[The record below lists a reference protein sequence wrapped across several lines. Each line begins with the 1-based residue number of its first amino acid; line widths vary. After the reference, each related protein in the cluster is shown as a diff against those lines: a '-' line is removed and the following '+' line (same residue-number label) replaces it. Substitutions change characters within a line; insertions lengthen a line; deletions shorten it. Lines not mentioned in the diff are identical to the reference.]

1 VFESSGQFGAIVA
14 AQHTYSPYRRGGRPI
29 AKPAGFG
36 RTPSPRRSALSQ
48 ALLPPEASDL
58 PPARRSLSSGG
69 RVSRGPSLAGLVD
82 PAARRW
88 VVLGALG
95 IVSSLLLT
103 IAVALLSNR
112 GTASADVPPADAARA
127 AARGV
132 TVVREIGGA
141 PRSSPTPGIGQVATA
156 PAEPGSATAA
166 SAGLGA
172 STGTSAIQSVATTA
186 LRQLRKVGR
195 AIVTTDGIRRLA
207 LGGAVPFVEAG
218 NVTASTNGAAPAA
231 DPHEV
236 AMADAAASADPDVTL
251 GAGSIFLRLADDAGT
266 GAFLAGVAS
275 SGQTGVIALASPPA
289 VSATATVRT
298 ADVTATPVPATA
310 TPVPPTATSVPPTA
324 TAVPPT
330 PTQGG
335 VTTKP
340 VTPTPTQA
348 VATATPVV
356 VTATPIVATSTPIV
370 GTATPVVVTATPI
383 PATQTPVIITAT
395 PEPTRRPTRTPTP
408 ETIVVTATPSSLF
421 PSTWQEA
428 IASGQ
433 VPWLNT
439 AATSTPPP
447 AFIMGPPPTQ
457 APTNTPIPTA
467 TFYVIPDPHAA
478 PVTAVPAPPTST
490 PHRPDPTPAG
500 PAPILAETGTRT
512 PINPTPGTTSRTGVP
527 GTGQQQAQ
535 AGQPGQGAAG
545 AANVAQA
552 QQPDPA
558 VLEKLVTRALLA
570 VNTARAQAGAMPLAR
585 TGALDTASAL
595 HAQYDVATGQTEGNF
610 QTRGN
615 ALFLGETPGAR
626 VARAAA
632 VARSASVDRVAE
644 VMALGETEPER
655 TVQGWLD
662 SVYHRVLVLDLA
674 AQYAGFGQQTAGS
687 ATTAVLDLGGKRDV
701 ANASGWFPASGATD
715 VPTSCICDD
724 YAEATGKSGPFG
736 YPVTLLLGQVR
747 PQGMPTVARL
757 SENDENGPGVVAE
770 LVDAYGNPTL
780 LPQQPLKPNTKYVV
794 QMAWANGPSVSWGFT
809 TASQ

>member
-1 VFESSGQFGAIVA
+1 MA
-14 AQHTYSPYRRGGRPI
+14 AQQTYSPYRRGGRPI
-29 AKPAGFG
+29 AKPAGYG

-48 ALLPPEASDL
+48 ALLAPEASDL

-112 GTASADVPPADAARA
+112 GTASADVPPAETARA

-141 PRSSPTPGIGQVATA
+141 PRSPTPSTGQVASA
-156 PAEPGSATAA
+156 PAEPGSATAG
-166 SAGLGA
+166 SAGPGI
-172 STGTSAIQSVATTA
+172 SSGTGPSAIQSVATTA

-195 AIVTTDGIRRLA
+195 AIVSTDGIRRLA

-218 NVTASTNGAAPAA
+218 SVTASTNGTTPAA
-231 DPHEV
+231 DPREV
-236 AMADAAASADPDVTL
+236 AMTETDTVADPDVTL
-251 GAGSIFLRLADDAGT
+251 GAGSIFLRLADDAGAD
-266 GAFLAGVAS
+266 AFLASVAGLGQPS
-275 SGQTGVIALASPPA
+275 QTGVVALASPPA
-289 VSATATVRT
+289 ISATSPVRQ
-298 ADVTATPVPATA
+298 ADVTATTVPATA

-324 TAVPPT
+324 TP
-330 PTQGG
+330 GG

-340 VTPTPTQA
+340 VTLTATPV

-356 VTATPIVATSTPIV
+356 VTPTPIVATA
-370 GTATPVVVTATPI
+370 TAVVVTATPI

-395 PEPTRRPTRTPTP
+395 PEPTRRATRTPTP
-408 ETIVVTATPSSLF
+408 ETIVVTATPSSGGTGIF
-421 PSTWQEA
+421 PGSWQEA
-428 IASGQ
+428 IARGQ
-433 VPWLNT
+433 IPFINS
-439 AATSTPPP
+439 AATSTPQP
-447 AFIMGPPPTQ
+447 AFIMGPPPTP

-467 TFYVIPDPHAA
+467 TLYVIPDPRSA

-490 PHRPDPTPAG
+490 PHRPDPTPSG
-500 PAPILAETGTRT
+500 PAPILAESGTRT
-512 PINPTPGTTSRTGVP
+512 PINPTPAATPRAGAP
-527 GTGQQQAQ
+527 GTGQQQVQ
-535 AGQPGQGAAG
+535 AGQPTSGAGTA
-545 AANVAQA
+545 AQA
-552 QQPDPA
+552 QPTDPS
-558 VLEKLVTRALLA
+558 VLEKLATRALLA

-585 TGALDTASAL
+585 TGALDTASSL
-595 HAQYDVATGQTEGNF
+595 HAQYDVATGQTQGNF
-610 QTRGN
+610 QAKGN
-615 ALFLGETPGAR
+615 ALFLGETPGDR

-632 VARSASVDRVAE
+632 SARSQSVDRVAE

-655 TVQGWLD
+655 AVQGWLD

-674 AQYAGFGQQTAGS
+674 AQYAGFGQQTSGP
-687 ATTAVLDLGGKRDV
+687 ATTAVLDLGGKREV
-701 ANASGWFPASGATD
+701 ANASGWFPASGATE
-715 VPTSCICDD
+715 VPTRCICDD

-757 SENDENGPGVVAE
+757 SENDENGTGVVADV
-770 LVDAYGNPTL
+770 VDAYGNPTL

-794 QMAWANGPSVSWGFT
+794 RMAWANGPSVSWSFT
-809 TASQ
+809 TAGQ